1 MVILTHELSESLGL
15 LDNMERINLLRNL
28 GFLIE
33 LLLDRHL
40 LIYLHLLRLFSFL
53 DSRKAFPLLAL
64 VVLLNWLL
72 LLEHAVSRLLL
83 LLLLSR
89 LLLGLGLSAGE
100 SVDEIIKSTHQI
112 VRTLRD
118 RLGNI
123 LSDILEEI
131 SEPVHISSVAGSESS
146 SLVVVSVLLIS

>member
-33 LLLDRHL
+33 LLFDRHL

-146 SLVVVSVLLIS
+146 SLVVVSVLLVS